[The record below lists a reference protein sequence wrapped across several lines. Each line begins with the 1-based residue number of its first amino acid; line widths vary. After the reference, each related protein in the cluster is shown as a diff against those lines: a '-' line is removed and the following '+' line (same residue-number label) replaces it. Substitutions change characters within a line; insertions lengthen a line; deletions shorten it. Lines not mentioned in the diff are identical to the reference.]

1 MTIYL
6 KAHPKKI
13 PKAIFFDMDGILVES
28 ENIHWESVQILL
40 DQLSIPKSEQPAQR
54 TGWQDDAFWQ
64 EMKDRFSLKEEVST
78 LVNRR
83 EKIVLELFELQGL
96 PLKAT
101 VLDLLSA
108 LSHEY
113 PQIIKCVVSASPIHQ
128 MQESLNKNHIHH
140 FFHQLWSGHHPS
152 RKNKPFPDPY
162 LTCAESLGL
171 EMESVWI
178 VEDSAPGL
186 TAALAAR
193 PSHVIAMPSADCPQ
207 EVYGQADV
215 IIQELIEILAILR
228 ACHSDFL
235 KA

>member
-6 KAHPKKI
+6 KPHPKKI
-13 PKAIFFDMDGILVES
+13 PKAIFFDMDGVLVDS
-28 ENIHWESVQILL
+28 ENVHWESVQVLL
-40 DQLSIPKSEQPAQR
+40 DQLSIPKSKQPSQR

-64 EMKDRFSLKEEVST
+64 EMKETFLLKEEVST

-83 EKIVLELFELQGL
+83 EKIVLELFQTQGL

-101 VLDLLSA
+101 VRDLLSA
-108 LSHEY
+108 LSNEY

-128 MQESLNKNHIHH
+128 IQESLNQNQISH
-140 FFHQLWSGHHPS
+140 FFQQLWSGHHPS

-186 TAALAAR
+186 TAALAAH
-193 PSHVIAMPSADCPQ
+193 PSQVIAMPSADCP
-207 EVYGQADV
+207 EDVYGKANV

-228 ACHSDFL
+228 ACH
-235 KA
+235 

>member
-6 KAHPKKI
+6 KPHPKKI
-13 PKAIFFDMDGILVES
+13 PKAIFFDMDGVLVDS
-28 ENIHWESVQILL
+28 ENVHWESVQILL
-40 DQLSIPKSEQPAQR
+40 DQLSIPKSKQPSQR

-64 EMKDRFSLKEEVST
+64 EMKETFLLKEEVSH

-83 EKIVLELFELQGL
+83 EKIVLELFQTKGL

-101 VLDLLSA
+101 VQDLLST
-108 LSHEY
+108 LSSEY
-113 PQIIKCVVSASPIHQ
+113 PQITKCVVSASPIHQ
-128 MQESLNKNHIHH
+128 IQESLNQNQISH
-140 FFHQLWSGHHPS
+140 FFQQLWSGHHPS

-186 TAALAAR
+186 TAALAAH
-193 PSHVIAMPSADCPQ
+193 PSQVIAMPSADCPQ
-207 EVYGQADV
+207 DVYGKANV
-215 IIQELIEILAILR
+215 IIQELIEILSILR
-228 ACHSDFL
+228 ACH
-235 KA
+235 